1 MKQDELLALYPSL
14 AELPHERVTAFFNST
29 APMQVPA
36 GTVLFDEGSPCQGF
50 PLILEGKVRVTK
62 QSPVSE
68 GKHAGRELPLY
79 RIEPGEIC
87 LLSTGCLL
95 AGTEFHARGVV
106 EAPITLLMLSP
117 LLFEEFTGFP
127 SFRRYVFSQFSERL
141 QELMGLVEAVAFQ
154 RLDQRLANAL
164 LGRGRVLHITHQQ
177 LADELGTI
185 REMITRLLGRF
196 EEGKMVA
203 LSREKVE
210 ILDPARLREIAERG
224 L

>member
-1 MKQDELLALYPSL
+1 MKQEELLELYPSL
-14 AELPHERVTAFFNST
+14 AELPTERVAAFLQST
-29 APMQVPA
+29 APLHVPA
-36 GTVLFDEGSPCQGF
+36 GTVLFDEGAPCQGF
-50 PLILEGKVRVTK
+50 PLIIEGKVRVTK
-62 QSPVSE
+62 QSPVTE

-106 EAPITLLMLSP
+106 EAPITLMMLP
-117 LLFEEFTGFP
+117 PPTFEEFTTYP

-185 REMITRLLGRF
+185 REMVTRLLGRF
-196 EEGKMVA
+196 EESKMVM

-210 ILDPARLREIAERG
+210 ILDAAKLREVAERG